1 MNKKLFIVCFVLAF
15 SLLAGLA
22 GLAGLAFAQYDKDL
36 VVGVMRANGALMGE
50 VNKAIGEGDFFTA
63 AVKFMDIAQNMK
75 TLDTVKPKKGSKAE
89 WDAIHGDL
97 INAAFRGIG
106 ACGEEDKDAVSAAV
120 GEIGALIKKGHG
132 MFK

>member
-1 MNKKLFIVCFVLAF
+1 MKKKLFIVCFVLAF
-15 SLLAGLA
+15 SLLTGLA
-22 GLAGLAFAQYDKDL
+22 ELAFAQYDKDL

-50 VNKAIGEGDFFTA
+50 VNKAIGAGDFFTA
-63 AVKFMDIAQNMK
+63 AERFMDIAQNMK
-75 TLDTVKPKKGSKAE
+75 TLDTVTPKKGSKAE

-106 ACGEEDKDAVSAAV
+106 ACGEENKDASSAAV

-132 MFK
+132 IYK